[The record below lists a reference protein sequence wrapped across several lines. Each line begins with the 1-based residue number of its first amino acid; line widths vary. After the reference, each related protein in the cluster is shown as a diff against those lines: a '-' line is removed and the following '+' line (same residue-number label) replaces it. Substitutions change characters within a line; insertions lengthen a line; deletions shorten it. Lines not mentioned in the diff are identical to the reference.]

1 MFHVATA
8 VVSMNFSYSYQLII
22 LQTEKIQ
29 LTEGVTQD
37 PRCTV
42 IYEETVTHQAIRF
55 YVLIAILRKVI
66 LEYAHIRGQVDERT
80 QKENFGIV

>member
-42 IYEETVTHQAIRF
+42 IYEETVTLQAIRF
-55 YVLIAILRKVI
+55 YALIAILRKVI

-80 QKENFGIV
+80 QKENSRIV